1 MKEKLIVGV
10 RKEIGI
16 VLEEIGYYLRSI
28 TEEYNDHNMQQ
39 YYLKYLNALK
49 KLEWGHDSHPIQK
62 SHNK

>member
-10 RKEIGI
+10 KKEIGI

-28 TEEYNDHNMQQ
+28 TEEFNDNNLEQ

-49 KLEWGHDSHPIQK
+49 KLEWGHDNHSK
-62 SHNK
+62 SQPNNK

>member
-28 TEEYNDHNMQQ
+28 TEEYNDHNMQ
-39 YYLKYLNALK
+39 
-49 KLEWGHDSHPIQK
+49 
-62 SHNK
+62 